1 MNINNV
7 DYINCTGCAA
17 CSSICHSDAIIM
29 QENMEGFKY
38 PKVIEEKCTD
48 CNICVKICPALN
60 ISDHINKNQ
69 ICYAV
74 KGQDDIRYKSSSG
87 GFFTYIAEY
96 VIEMGGGCVAGAAF
110 DENLYLSHIIIDNK
124 HDLEKLK
131 KSKYI
136 QSDINNTFR
145 EIKKLLKNDRYVLFS
160 GTPCQVAGLKSYLK
174 KDYDNLITLDLVCH
188 GVPPQKLFHKYLEE
202 NFPNE
207 KIISYDFRDKSKGWE
222 TLVEYIKTEN
232 NKFKEDLNK
241 TVYGKAFLQ
250 NISLRECCGKCDYTN
265 LNRSGDITIGDFW
278 GINEYKKSISDNK
291 GISLILLNTT
301 KGKEIFDNIKTELK
315 EYEQIPIDYAVRGN
329 PVLQRPV
336 SMHINRD
343 KFFQTLEEKSV
354 EEAYNICIHNTAGNI
369 GIINFSHSNW
379 NFGAVLTGY
388 ALQHYLRQEYKDAN
402 ILNIQYT
409 DDTSYKKERNQLF
422 DDFRQKY
429 ISETELLFNDNRAK
443 FTQYINCCETI
454 IYGSDQVFRY
464 EFVKSSSM
472 IFLGIIVQNITK
484 LISIAAGFGDDES
497 ILLNKKILPVYK
509 SALKRFSALSVRE
522 DFGLE
527 ICKQLGISN
536 ANLLIDPVFLLEE
549 KDYMNVHNSTAEKVE
564 VFVYK
569 LFSDE
574 REFTNNELSD
584 LVNKIGY
591 KKIKTIIADERN
603 CSIEEWLTYIA
614 ESDFIITSSFH
625 GAAFAII
632 FEKEFIFIN
641 KYEDRVGR
649 INSLAKQL
657 NINSR
662 VYSEISDI
670 DIKYIRNN
678 KIDYNKVKEKLA
690 NLKKHAKE
698 FIRESIAYKLTDN
711 EITDKKIYLN
721 KILKIYKKMYINAY
735 IKYKIYSIKLKLYKF
750 FGKYERIY
758 NKYILIKE
766 RKNEIKFILKQ
777 LKKNL

>member
-110 DENLYLSHIIIDNK
+110 DENLYLSHIIVDNK

-472 IFLGIIVQNITK
+472 IFLGVMAAKTTK
-484 LISIAAGFGDDES
+484 LLAVAAGFGDDES
-497 ILLNKKILPVYK
+497 ILINKKILPVY
-509 SALKRFSALSVRE
+509 SDALKRFSALSVRE
-522 DFGLE
+522 DFGLT
-527 ICKQLGISN
+527 ICKNLGIEN
-536 ANLLIDPVFLLEE
+536 VKHILDPVCLLEISEYE
-549 KDYMNVHNSTAEKVE
+549 KFIDKNIEKKE
-564 VFVYK
+564 IFVYILYEQNK
-569 LFSDE
+569 
-574 REFTNNELSD
+574 ELY
-584 LVNKIGY
+584 NKFVEDNKETLGY
-591 KKIKTIIADERN
+591 KTS
-603 CSIEEWLTYIA
+603 CSIVASEKNNKIEEWITYINN
-614 ESDFIITSSFH
+614 SDIVITSSFH
-625 GAAFAII
+625 GALFSII
-632 FEKEFIFIN
+632 FGKEFIFIN
-641 KYEDRVGR
+641 KDKTSAGR
-649 INSLAKQL
+649 INSLCKML
-657 NINSR
+657 DIEKR
-662 VYSEISDI
+662 VYSDFNDVDIEFIKNNKLNYEKINKKLNMLKEITKQYISEAMEHKLTKEEIKEKEDTSI
-670 DIKYIRNN
+670 LIKYYKKEYIR
-678 KIDYNKVKEKLA
+678 
-690 NLKKHAKE
+690 
-698 FIRESIAYKLTDN
+698 AYK
-711 EITDKKIYLN
+711 
-721 KILKIYKKMYINAY
+721 
-735 IKYKIYSIKLKLYKF
+735 KYKIYSIKLKLYKF